1 MRFICDSKSK
11 QLKPRRGFTLVEL
24 LVVIG
29 IIAVLIGILLPA
41 LSKARAAANRVAC
54 LNNVKQLY
62 TATLLYCNDNGGW
75 FPTQAGPADG
85 ISYVEMESDF
95 IFWQLD
101 RNIDDSA
108 LAKYLGISGEKL
120 KSVFRCPSD
129 SYEGRK
135 TFPGIAP
142 GQGPYLYSYAQ
153 NETMASNVKPPLLWR
168 TKITSWHE
176 TSRKI
181 LYTEPVFGD
190 GPVYFAASSWNYAT
204 PLTQRHGKAISRSRK
219 KQVMGTNVS
228 TVFID
233 GHAEGVDEDFANSD
247 FQQQPWS
254 Q

>member
-1 MRFICDSKSK
+1 MSES
-11 QLKPRRGFTLVEL
+11 RRSVKKWRIATPCGGFTLVEL

-85 ISYVEMESDF
+85 INIVLNDDW
-95 IFWQLD
+95 IWWQAD
-101 RNIDDSA
+101 RNLDDSA
-108 LAKYLGISGEKL
+108 LAKYLGLGGEKL

-129 SYEGRK
+129 SNEGRVPP
-135 TFPGIAP
+135 PGIVP

-153 NETMASNVKPPLLWR
+153 NGAIAYGLKFR

-181 LYTEPVFGD
+181 LYTEPIIGN
-190 GPVYFAASSWNYAT
+190 GPVYFAGSGWNYGT
-204 PLTQRHGKAISRSRK
+204 PLSQRHGKAISRIRK
-219 KQVMGTNVS
+219 KEVMGTNVS

>member
-41 LSKARAAANRVAC
+41 LSKARAAANRVAW

-153 NETMASNVKPPLLWR
+153 NESMASNVKPPLLWR

-181 LYTEPVFGD
+181 LYRAGLWGWASLFCSIFLELCHPSHPTAWQGD
-190 GPVYFAASSWNYAT
+190 FAESQKTS
-204 PLTQRHGKAISRSRK
+204 
-219 KQVMGTNVS
+219 
-228 TVFID
+228 D
-233 GHAEGVDEDFANSD
+233 GHECQHCFYRRTRGGDR
-247 FQQQPWS
+247 
-254 Q
+254 